1 MVAKTTALFPAR
13 MMRAGKFS
21 LFFYCDFCLYIL
33 ACFSHFESAAKDVL
47 SLYERL
53 TGTQLDM
60 TISADSTQEED
71 M

>member
-1 MVAKTTALFPAR
+1 MLV
-13 MMRAGKFS
+13 S
-21 LFFYCDFCLYIL
+21 
-33 ACFSHFESAAKDVL
+33 FSHFESAAKDVL

-60 TISADSTQEED
+60 TISADSTQDED